1 MKLTITCTET
11 LETIYT
17 QKDLHPVLQGL
28 LRQITFQER
37 VETNFQTSLRAKN
50 SFSEWVA
57 GLIAINPTASLT
69 NGKKMP
75 LTTLLEHEAGSLKEF
90 KEIQLDLAEAD
101 LLAYAKVSNT
111 PGGQPIISVIVYSKF
126 DGETIGQLRIAATGV
141 SKSPY
146 FLADYSKDMAGK
158 SLDANLVK
166 LLSDKYRKE
175 ITPANTYMGSAD
187 YRKEMAGV
195 LVERILSNKINGEM

>member
-90 KEIQLDLAEAD
+90 KEIQLDLAE
-101 LLAYAKVSNT
+101 LKKV
-111 PGGQPIISVIVYSKF
+111 I
-126 DGETIGQLRIAATGV
+126 
-141 SKSPY
+141 
-146 FLADYSKDMAGK
+146 
-158 SLDANLVK
+158 DANK
-166 LLSDKYRKE
+166 NE
-175 ITPANTYMGSAD
+175 IEA
-187 YRKEMAGV
+187 
-195 LVERILSNKINGEM
+195 VEIYINNASIIILNAPDEAIITNL